1 MPQVSATTVSPA
13 PLLAV
18 EGPDP
23 GSRFFRQQLTIAL
36 RVNLYAVL
44 PISILLSLLSEELA
58 WAGFYRYLLLVFVL
72 TNCNFLLLNV
82 FYHRI
87 WLNARTRGFKA
98 YIELGL
104 LLLPAV
110 GAFGTFCGTLLLN
123 LIAPGLLNMRVERT
137 IGAGVLLT
145 VAYGLAIFKLEDT
158 RRAGSESQREL
169 VEVRGREKQIL
180 KARDEAEVLALLALI
195 KPHFI
200 FNTLN
205 AIASLIPED
214 PPKAEE
220 MTLRLAQL
228 LRSILEVKNG
238 ASLGSEIKILQA
250 YLEIEK
256 VRYGERLQYRL
267 EIPQELETVSM
278 PGLILQ
284 PLVENAINHG
294 IRQRAE
300 GGYVHLSA
308 RAVGV
313 NCRVR
318 IIDNGPGFSDHQGAG
333 KAMKLLSER
342 LAKLYGDRCSLTLQR
357 DEKGGETVVELS
369 FPRVPLQPL

>member
-1 MPQVSATTVSPA
+1 
-13 PLLAV
+13 V
-18 EGPDP
+18 E
-23 GSRFFRQQLTIAL
+23 I
-36 RVNLYAVL
+36 
-44 PISILLSLLSEELA
+44 
-58 WAGFYRYLLLVFVL
+58 
-72 TNCNFLLLNV
+72 
-82 FYHRI
+82 
-87 WLNARTRGFKA
+87 
-98 YIELGL
+98 
-104 LLLPAV
+104 
-110 GAFGTFCGTLLLN
+110 
-123 LIAPGLLNMRVERT
+123 
-137 IGAGVLLT
+137 
-145 VAYGLAIFKLEDT
+145 
-158 RRAGSESQREL
+158 
-169 VEVRGREKQIL
+169 RGREQQIL
-180 KARDEAEVLALLALI
+180 KDRDEAEVLALLALI

-238 ASLGSEIKILQA
+238 ASLGSEITIVQA

-267 EIPQELETVSM
+267 EVAKELEAVSM

-294 IRQRAE
+294 IRQRAD

-308 RAVGV
+308 RAVGA
-313 NCRVR
+313 NCTVR

-333 KAMKLLSER
+333 KAMNLLAER
-342 LAKLYGDRCSLTLQR
+342 LARLYRDRCSLTLQR
-357 DEKGGETVVELS
+357 DEKAGETVVELS
-369 FPRVPLQPL
+369 FPRIPLQPL